1 VPFLAA
7 LPPHRDKTRLLEK
20 LQVLRYGLPRHREP
34 AAQLPQCLAALLIQT
49 IQEPAT
55 MRVCESPEDPIVGSD
70 QRCELWKEGGR
81 RHETY
86 YMQSNTCMSILPF
99 P

>member
-20 LQVLRYGLPRHREP
+20 LQVLRYGLPRHSEP

-49 IQEPAT
+49 IEQTAT
-55 MRVCESPEDPIVGSD
+55 VRISESPEDPIVGD
-70 QRCELWKEGGR
+70 RAGCDLRKGGER
-81 RHETY
+81 LDDRY
-86 YMQSNTCMSILPF
+86 YMQSNTCMSTTPR
-99 P
+99 